1 MLQCWNLNPDQRPS
15 FSSLV
20 LKVESILENNQE
32 YLDVISKNQ
41 SEQVQYVNNQS
52 EISILGNQSE
62 ISILG
67 NQSEI
72 SILGNQSEISILG
85 NQSEGFNQDIQGNQS
100 EDTNH
105 PSENAPLSHDQH
117 YLEPLTMSNKN
128 QDLRDERGRRLSPIQ
143 FQNICYHQVAFK
155 DDYC

>member
-67 NQSEI
+67 NQSE
-72 SILGNQSEISILG
+72 
-85 NQSEGFNQDIQGNQS
+85 GFNPANQLNNFEIIQDNQL

-105 PSENAPLSHDQH
+105 QSENAPLSHDQH

>member
-32 YLDVISKNQ
+32 YLEVISKNQ

-62 ISILG
+62 C
-67 NQSEI
+67 
-72 SILGNQSEISILG
+72 
-85 NQSEGFNQDIQGNQS
+85 FNQDIQDNQS

-105 PSENAPLSHDQH
+105 QSENAPLSHDQH

>member
-32 YLDVISKNQ
+32 YLEVISKNQ

-52 EISILGNQSE
+52 EISILGNPSE

-67 NQSEI
+67 NQSEC
-72 SILGNQSEISILG
+72 
-85 NQSEGFNQDIQGNQS
+85 FNQDIQGNQP

-105 PSENAPLSHDQH
+105 QSENAPLSHDQH

-128 QDLRDERGRRLSPIQ
+128 QDLRDEKGRRLSPIQ